1 MITKH
6 DVRRLLESGRLFSAG
21 SVRLDDDS
29 ELHLDSMSLTW
40 LLTVIEREYG
50 ISIGVEDVDPNQLTS
65 IDRIHGWLASAQSA
79 RS

>member
-1 MITKH
+1 
-6 DVRRLLESGRLFSAG
+6 
-21 SVRLDDDS
+21 
-29 ELHLDSMSLTW
+29 MSLTW